1 MDVEG
6 LPAAIRDV
14 LEHGHRDVLTA
25 YLFGSTARGTRRA
38 GSDVDI
44 GILLAGDPPTTLQG
58 LKLDLEG
65 ELERRLDLPVQLVV
79 LNSAPPDLVHRVL
92 RDGILLLDRDPS
104 ARIRFET
111 RSRREYF
118 DVLPYLRRYR
128 RWAPAAS

>member
-1 MDVEG
+1 MDVDA
-6 LPAAIRDV
+6 LAATIGGV
-14 LEHGHRDVLTA
+14 LERGHRDVLTA

-38 GSDVDI
+38 SSDVDL

-65 ELERRLDLPVQLVV
+65 ELERTLDLPVQLVV
-79 LNSAPPDLVHRVL
+79 LNSASPDLVHRVL

-111 RSRREYF
+111 SSRREYF
-118 DVLPYLRRYR
+118 DVLPYLRQYR
-128 RWAPAAS
+128 R

>member
-1 MDVEG
+1 MDVDA
-6 LPAAIRDV
+6 LAATIGGV
-14 LEHGHRDVLTA
+14 LERGHRDVLTA

-38 GSDVDI
+38 SSDVDL
-44 GILLAGDPPTTLQG
+44 GILLAGGPPTTLQG

-65 ELERRLDLPVQLVV
+65 ELERSLDLPVQLVV

-111 RSRREYF
+111 GARREYF
-118 DVLPYLRRYR
+118 DLLPYLRQYR
-128 RWAPAAS
+128 RWEPATS